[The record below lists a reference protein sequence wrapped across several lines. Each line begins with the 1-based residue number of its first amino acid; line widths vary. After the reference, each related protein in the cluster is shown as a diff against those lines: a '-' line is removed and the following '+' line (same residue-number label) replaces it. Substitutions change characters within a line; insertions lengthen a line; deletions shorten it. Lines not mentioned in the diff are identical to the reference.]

1 MFTFFYKHNNIEYY
15 KAYGVVKSFYH
26 KFSDETASKFMKDGY
41 TIINVAIYE
50 DKEAYTNG
58 KNPLLVK
65 PIRNL
70 KNPTSTIDQ
79 HIKSVEFKN
88 VLQTWLQTFD
98 EFKEVEFEFKEME
111 FEI

>member
-26 KFSDETASKFMKDGY
+26 KFSDDTANLSMKDGY

-50 DKEAYTNG
+50 DKEAYSNG
-58 KNPLLVK
+58 KHPLVVK
-65 PIRNL
+65 PVRNL
-70 KNPTSTIDQ
+70 KNPTCVVDQ
-79 HIKSVEFKN
+79 YIKSADFSN

-98 EFKEVEFEFKEME
+98 LFKEAKFEN
-111 FEI
+111 